1 MIRKEPYATEQ
12 EIKKRVI
19 HYNDIPLL
27 ELAPGSKTHLIA
39 GEQAVL
45 SILTMSAN
53 SYFPIHQH
61 EAEQIM
67 IVLEGHLEHIID
79 GKIYRVGKGDVVILP
94 SNIPHGA
101 YIGEVDCRVIDIFAP
116 PRQDLVTKAKEV
128 AINR

>member
-1 MIRKEPYATEQ
+1 MIRKEPYATEK
-12 EIKKRVI
+12 EIKERVI

-79 GKIYRVGKGDVVILP
+79 GKIYHVGKGDVVILP

-101 YIGEVDCRVIDIFAP
+101 YIVDVDCRVIDIFAP

>member
-1 MIRKEPYATEQ
+1 MIRKEPYATEK
-12 EIKKRVI
+12 EIKERVI

-79 GKIYRVGKGDVVILP
+79 GKIYHVGKGDVVILP

-101 YIGEVDCRVIDIFAP
+101 YIADVDCRFIDIFAP

>member
-1 MIRKEPYATEQ
+1 MIRKEPYATEK
-12 EIKKRVI
+12 EIKERVI

-79 GKIYRVGKGDVVILP
+79 GKIYHVGKGDVVILP
-94 SNIPHGA
+94 SNIPQGA
-101 YIGEVDCRVIDIFAP
+101 YIGDVDCRVIDIFAP